1 MIMVSINDLYLLIYE
16 IHYDSSI
23 CLKQTQE
30 MRLYYYYV
38 KVLFSSE
45 VLVCRYKARIDI
57 LSYLVQLKHES
68 ILEMVNTK
76 VLAYHAAIAKNLV
89 NVITNLTYLTT
100 PIHKCDLHFS
110 QNTRTKGNPS

>member
-1 MIMVSINDLYLLIYE
+1 MIIVSINDLYLLIYE

-45 VLVCRYKARIDI
+45 VLV
-57 LSYLVQLKHES
+57 SVQS
-68 ILEMVNTK
+68 
-76 VLAYHAAIAKNLV
+76 
-89 NVITNLTYLTT
+89 
-100 PIHKCDLHFS
+100 
-110 QNTRTKGNPS
+110 